1 MAISTETALLL
12 DIALILMGAAVVAII
27 FTKLRLPLVVGY
39 LLVGMI
45 LGPYVLGIET
55 ISEYVEE
62 VNFLANLGIIFL
74 MFYIGLEFNLKR
86 LRRIGSF
93 AILAGTI
100 EILIM
105 LVIGYEVGKL
115 LGWSNV
121 QSIYLGGVIA
131 ISSTAV
137 IIKVLVESGKLDS
150 TVGESV
156 VGLLIVEDVAA
167 VVLLTIFGSL
177 NSGDSAIS
185 GSLLAQMGSIAVF
198 FIITLILGLAIVPRV
213 LNWIGRTS
221 NNEVLLIVAL
231 GFTFGMAIFAMEL
244 GLSVAIG
251 AFLMGI
257 IVSEYKEGERIAK
270 RVEPLKDVFM
280 AIFFVSIGLL
290 INPNLIADTWLVVL
304 ILVVVF
310 IVGKIFAVTIAAYS
324 ANRDMRTSVTTG
336 FAMVAMGEFSFVIAK
351 TGLDAGSVDEAF
363 YSDVIGVAVITMALM
378 PFIFKSSNSFLE
390 NVQKHIPRS
399 WVTTAARL
407 DSLRNELG
415 NCLAVRA
422 DLSKLVKYEIFWII
436 IDFVILFLIQL
447 VVIALYDLSELLDS
461 VADWLKVIP
470 STLATIVSVALIIPP
485 VVDIMRRTRIIV
497 LASVRGI
504 LKGGKYQSDSG
515 RLILTLLFN
524 SMMVIIGIVLFLAV
538 LPLAPFYEGVPI
550 IAILGI
556 VVGIVVAYLIWGAN
570 KATYEKV
577 CGLLGESFDQSE
589 RERR

>member
-1 MAISTETALLL
+1 MAVSTETALLL
-12 DIALILMGAAVVAII
+12 DIAFILMGAAVVAVI

-39 LLVGMI
+39 LLVGML
-45 LGPYVLGIET
+45 LGPYVLGIDT
-55 ISEYVEE
+55 ISDYIEE
-62 VNFLANLGIIFL
+62 VNFLANLGIILL
-74 MFYIGLEFNLKR
+74 MFSIGLEFNLKR

-100 EILIM
+100 EILVM

-115 LGWSNV
+115 LGWSDI
-121 QSIYLGGVIA
+121 QSIYLGGVVA

-150 TVGESV
+150 MVGESI

-167 VVLLTIFGSL
+167 VVLLTVLGSL
-177 NSGDSAIS
+177 SSGDSVIS
-185 GSLLAQMGSIAVF
+185 GSLLTQLGSIAAF
-198 FIITLILGLAIVPRV
+198 FIIALLLGIAIIPRCF
-213 LNWIGRTS
+213 NWIGRNC

-231 GFTFGMAIFAMEL
+231 GFTFGMSIFAFEI

-257 IVSEYKEGERIAK
+257 IISEYKDGERIAK

-290 INPNLIADTWLVVL
+290 INPSLLADTWQVVL

-310 IVGKIFAVTIAAYS
+310 IVGKIFAVGIASYT
-324 ANRDMRTSVTTG
+324 ANRDIRTSVTTG

-363 YSDVIGVAVITMALM
+363 YSDVIGVAVITMAMM
-378 PFIFKSSNSFLE
+378 PFIFKRSTGFIEYVHAN
-390 NVQKHIPRS
+390 IPRS
-399 WVTTAARL
+399 LVTQAMRM

-415 NCLAVRA
+415 VCLATKA
-422 DLSKLVKYEIFWII
+422 DLSKQVKYQIFWII
-436 IDFVILFLIQL
+436 IDFVILFIIQL
-447 VVIALYDLSELLDS
+447 LVLALYNITELLDP
-461 VADWLKVIP
+461 VADWLKIIP

-485 VVDIMRRTRIIV
+485 VVDIVRRTRTIV
-497 LASVRGI
+497 LASVKGI
-504 LKGGKYQSDSG
+504 LGGGKYKSDSG
-515 RLILTLLFN
+515 RLILKLLFN
-524 SMMVIIGIVLFLAV
+524 FMMVIIGIVLFVAV
-538 LPLAPFYEGVPI
+538 LPLATFYEGVPI
-550 IAILGI
+550 VAILGI
-556 VVGIVVAYLIWGAN
+556 VVGVVVAYLIWDAN

-577 CGLLGESFDQSE
+577 CGLLGDELIKEDKGK
-589 RERR
+589 

>member
-1 MAISTETALLL
+1 MAISIETALLL
-12 DIALILMGAAVVAII
+12 DIALILMGAAVVAVI
-27 FTKLRLPLVVGY
+27 FNKLRLPLVVGY
-39 LLVGMI
+39 LLVGML
-45 LGPYVLGIET
+45 LGPYVLGIDT
-55 ISEYVEE
+55 ISDYIDE

-74 MFYIGLEFNLKR
+74 MFSIGLEFNLKR

-100 EILIM
+100 EVLIM

-115 LGWSNV
+115 LGWSDI
-121 QSIYLGGVIA
+121 QSVYLGGVVA

-137 IIKVLVESGKLDS
+137 IIKVLVESGRLDS

-156 VGLLIVEDVAA
+156 VGLLIIEDVAA
-167 VVLLTIFGSL
+167 VVLLTVFGSL
-177 NSGDSAIS
+177 SSGDSLIS
-185 GSLLAQMGSIAVF
+185 GPLFTQIIGIAAF
-198 FIITLILGLAIVPRV
+198 FVITLLLGLAIVPRA

-221 NNEVLLIVAL
+221 SNEILLIVAL
-231 GFTFGMAIFAMEL
+231 GFTFGMSIFALEL

-257 IVSEYKEGERIAK
+257 IVSEYKEGDRIAK
-270 RVEPLKDVFM
+270 SVEPLKDVFM

-290 INPNLIADTWLVVL
+290 INPNLIVDTWQVVL
-304 ILVVVF
+304 ILVLVF
-310 IVGKIFAVTIAAYS
+310 IVGKIFAVGIASYT
-324 ANRDMRTSVTTG
+324 ANRDIRTSVTTG

-351 TGLDAGSVDEAF
+351 TGLDVGSVDETF

-378 PFIFKSSNSFLE
+378 PFVFKSSTGFFDF
-390 NVQKHIPRS
+390 VQRKAPRS
-399 WVTTAARL
+399 WVTQAKRM

-415 NCLAVRA
+415 DCLAAKA
-422 DLSKLVKYEIFWII
+422 DLSKQVKYQIFWIVV
-436 IDFVILFLIQL
+436 DFVILFLIQL
-447 VVIALYDLSELLDS
+447 VVQVLYNLSELLDS

-485 VVDIMRRTRIIV
+485 VVDIVRRTRTIV
-497 LASVRGI
+497 LASVQGI
-504 LKGGKYQSDSG
+504 LGGGKYKSDSG
-515 RLILTLLFN
+515 RLLLKLLFN
-524 SMMVIIGIVLFLAV
+524 FMMVIIGIVLFLAV

-556 VVGIVVAYLIWGAN
+556 VVGTVVAYLIWDAN

-577 CGLLGESFDQSE
+577 CGLLGDEFIKE
-589 RERR
+589 EKGK